1 MRSKILDLLRE
12 AGDSYLSGE
21 EMAKRL
27 GVSRTAVWKH
37 IQELRRDG
45 YDIVSHSRSGYSLQS
60 APDTLRPEEIKNG
73 LRTRRIG
80 REIRFYPTVDSTNL
94 EAKRLAQQGAPDGLI
109 VVAEEQGKGRG
120 RLERSFFSPAGK
132 GIWFSVIL
140 RPDFLPQEAPKCTLL
155 SAVAV
160 AQAAE
165 DFGMKGGIKWP
176 NDVLADG
183 RKLVGI
189 LTEMSAEMER
199 IHYVIIG
206 TGINVNIAEEDFP
219 EDLRDKATS
228 LSQLKGEEIPRAA
241 FFRAVL
247 EHMDALYD
255 SILREGFASRWGRWC
270 ASSMRAAA
278 RMPLRAGPSTSMR
291 TARCS
296 SIRQRDAG
304 ASSRA
309 TSPSAR
315 SRTETG
321 FYNRR
326 IIFVISSRYRQ
337 HEYCHGYL

>member
-132 GIWFSVIL
+132 GIW
-140 RPDFLPQEAPKCTLL
+140 L
-155 SAVAV
+155 S
-160 AQAAE
+160 
-165 DFGMKGGIKWP
+165 
-176 NDVLADG
+176 L
-183 RKLVGI
+183 
-189 LTEMSAEMER
+189 
-199 IHYVIIG
+199 IHI
-206 TGINVNIAEEDFP
+206 
-219 EDLRDKATS
+219 
-228 LSQLKGEEIPRAA
+228 
-241 FFRAVL
+241 
-247 EHMDALYD
+247 
-255 SILREGFASRWGRWC
+255 
-270 ASSMRAAA
+270 
-278 RMPLRAGPSTSMR
+278 
-291 TARCS
+291 
-296 SIRQRDAG
+296 
-304 ASSRA
+304 
-309 TSPSAR
+309 
-315 SRTETG
+315 
-321 FYNRR
+321 
-326 IIFVISSRYRQ
+326 
-337 HEYCHGYL
+337 

>member
-140 RPDFLPQEAPKCTLL
+140 RPDFLPQEAPKCT
-155 SAVAV
+155 AVAV

-165 DFGMKGGIKWP
+165 DFGMKVGIKWP

-228 LSQLKGEEIPRAA
+228 LSQVKGEEIPRAA

-255 SILREGFASRWGRWC
+255 SILREGFAEVFSMWRRYSITLGQMVRVIDARGGKDAFTGR
-270 ASSMRAAA
+270 AVDIDEDGALLVDTAEGR
-278 RMPLRAGPSTSMR
+278 RRVLAGDV
-291 TARCS
+291 
-296 SIRQRDAG
+296 SIRPQQD
-304 ASSRA
+304 
-309 TSPSAR
+309 
-315 SRTETG
+315 
-321 FYNRR
+321 
-326 IIFVISSRYRQ
+326 
-337 HEYCHGYL
+337 

>member
-165 DFGMKGGIKWP
+165 DFGMKVGIKWP
-176 NDVLADG
+176 NDVLAG
-183 RKLVGI
+183 GKKLVGI

-199 IHYVIIG
+199 IHYIVIG
-206 TGINVNIAEEDFP
+206 TGINVNIEAAELAP
-219 EDLRDKATS
+219 EIREKATS
-228 LSQLKGEEIPRAA
+228 LSLLAGHPLDRRQLLADILQEMETLSLDVQAQGFAPVLDEWRRLSLTLGQEVRVIGVNET
-241 FFRAVL
+241 FTGRAVDI
-247 EHMDALYD
+247 DAD
-255 SILREGFASRWGRWC
+255 
-270 ASSMRAAA
+270 
-278 RMPLRAGPSTSMR
+278 
-291 TARCS
+291 
-296 SIRQRDAG
+296 G
-304 ASSRA
+304 ALLVD
-309 TSPSAR
+309 
-315 SRTETG
+315 TETG
-321 FYNRR
+321 RR
-326 IIFVISSRYRQ
+326 RVLAADVSIRPADARQ
-337 HEYCHGYL
+337 GR

>member
-165 DFGMKGGIKWP
+165 DFGMKVGIKWP
-176 NDVLADG
+176 NDVLAAG

-228 LSQLKGEEIPRAA
+228 LSQVKGEEIPRAA

-255 SILREGFASRWGRWC
+255 SILREGFAEVFSMWRRYSITLGQMVRVIDARGGENAFTGR
-270 ASSMRAAA
+270 AVD
-278 RMPLRAGPSTSMR
+278 
-291 TARCS
+291 
-296 SIRQRDAG
+296 IDEDG
-304 ASSRA
+304 APSRA

>member
-37 IQELRRDG
+37 IQELRR
-45 YDIVSHSRSGYSLQS
+45 
-60 APDTLRPEEIKNG
+60 
-73 LRTRRIG
+73 
-80 REIRFYPTVDSTNL
+80 DSTNL

-165 DFGMKGGIKWP
+165 DFGMKVGIKWP

-189 LTEMSAEMER
+189 LT
-199 IHYVIIG
+199 
-206 TGINVNIAEEDFP
+206 
-219 EDLRDKATS
+219 
-228 LSQLKGEEIPRAA
+228 
-241 FFRAVL
+241 
-247 EHMDALYD
+247 
-255 SILREGFASRWGRWC
+255 
-270 ASSMRAAA
+270 
-278 RMPLRAGPSTSMR
+278 
-291 TARCS
+291 
-296 SIRQRDAG
+296 
-304 ASSRA
+304 
-309 TSPSAR
+309 
-315 SRTETG
+315 
-321 FYNRR
+321 
-326 IIFVISSRYRQ
+326 
-337 HEYCHGYL
+337 